1 LSGCDRRA
9 SVFGWLPR
17 GSASRDAPYD
27 HCRMAATGCPWLVAA
42 GCLFGRLSGELPE
55 RCGLFGAIA
64 GAYACTVPATS
75 ADVIGREE
83 LLRAANP

>member
-1 LSGCDRRA
+1 
-9 SVFGWLPR
+9 
-17 GSASRDAPYD
+17 
-27 HCRMAATGCPWLVAA
+27 MAATGCPWLVAA
-42 GCLFGRLSGELPE
+42 GCLFGRLSGEPPE

-83 LLRAANP
+83 LLRAATP